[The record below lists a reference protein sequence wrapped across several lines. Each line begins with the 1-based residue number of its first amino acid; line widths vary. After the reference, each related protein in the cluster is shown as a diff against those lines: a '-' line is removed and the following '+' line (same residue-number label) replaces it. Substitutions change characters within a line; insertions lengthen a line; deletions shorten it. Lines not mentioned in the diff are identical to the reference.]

1 MSSTGLVPEATWLER
16 GVAAVTLTMGV
27 VGTGTAEVEGL
38 GAVSVTGELLALLLL
53 LLLILFERMALT
65 AGRETVVA
73 GRGVSDSSPSS
84 GVL

>member
-27 VGTGTAEVEGL
+27 IGAGTAEVLAEGM
-38 GAVSVTGELLALLLL
+38 GSVTGESLALLLL
-53 LLLILFERMALT
+53 LIVFARMALT

>member
-27 VGTGTAEVEGL
+27 VGAGTAEVEGL
-38 GAVSVTGELLALLLL
+38 GVGSVTGELLALLL
-53 LLLILFERMALT
+53 IVFARMALT

>member
-27 VGTGTAEVEGL
+27 VGAGTAEVLVEGV
-38 GAVSVTGELLALLLL
+38 VSVTGELLALLLL
-53 LLLILFERMALT
+53 LIVFARMAFT

>member
-16 GVAAVTLTMGV
+16 GVAAVTLTIGV
-27 VGTGTAEVEGL
+27 VGAGTTEVEGL
-38 GAVSVTGELLALLLL
+38 GVGSVTGELLALLLL
-53 LLLILFERMALT
+53 LIVFARMALT

>member
-27 VGTGTAEVEGL
+27 VGAGTAEVLVEGV
-38 GAVSVTGELLALLLL
+38 GSVTGELLALLLL
-53 LLLILFERMALT
+53 LIVFARMALT

>member
-27 VGTGTAEVEGL
+27 VGAGTAEVLAEGV
-38 GAVSVTGELLALLLL
+38 GSVTGELLALLLL
-53 LLLILFERMALT
+53 LIVFARMALT

>member
-27 VGTGTAEVEGL
+27 VGAGTAEVLVEGV
-38 GAVSVTGELLALLLL
+38 VSVTGELLALLL
-53 LLLILFERMALT
+53 IVFARMALT

>member
-27 VGTGTAEVEGL
+27 VGAGTAEVEGL
-38 GAVSVTGELLALLLL
+38 GAVSVTGELLALV
-53 LLLILFERMALT
+53 LLLIVFARMALT

>member
-27 VGTGTAEVEGL
+27 VGAGATEVLVEGV
-38 GAVSVTGELLALLLL
+38 VSVTGELLALLLL
-53 LLLILFERMALT
+53 LIVFARMALT

>member
-27 VGTGTAEVEGL
+27 VGAGTAEVEGL
-38 GAVSVTGELLALLLL
+38 GAVSVTGELLALLLMV
-53 LLLILFERMALT
+53 FARMALT

>member
-27 VGTGTAEVEGL
+27 VGAGTAEVLVEGV
-38 GAVSVTGELLALLLL
+38 VSVTGELLALLLL
-53 LLLILFERMALT
+53 LIVFARMALT

>member
-1 MSSTGLVPEATWLER
+1 MSSTGLVLEATWLER

-27 VGTGTAEVEGL
+27 VGAGTTEVEGV
-38 GAVSVTGELLALLLL
+38 GSVTGELLALLLL
-53 LLLILFERMALT
+53 LLLILFARMALT

>member
-1 MSSTGLVPEATWLER
+1 MPEATWLER

-38 GAVSVTGELLALLLL
+38 GVGSVTGELLALLL
-53 LLLILFERMALT
+53 IVFARMALT